1 MKNQAKQGTAVS
13 PSSRGVKKTSPVST
27 LGPIDEIERFFENW
41 IPADWLR
48 PLARERRSLLNVF
61 PTQFELKVPNID
73 IVDRDA
79 EIVVRAEVPGV
90 DKKNLDISVSG
101 RSLTI
106 KGSSESKSEEEKG
119 DYYRCE
125 ISQGSFART
134 VRLPEEVDGER
145 AKATFK
151 DGLLELRLPKTEKSR
166 RQSIK
171 VG

>member
-1 MKNQAKQGTAVS
+1 MKNKAKQGTAVS
-13 PSSRGVKKTSPVST
+13 PSSKGVKKTSPVRT

-48 PLARERRSLLNVF
+48 PLARERSLLNVF
-61 PTQFELKVPNID
+61 PAQFELKVPNID
-73 IVDRDA
+73 IVDRDT

-90 DKKNLDISVSG
+90 DKKDLDISVNG

-106 KGSSESKSEEEKG
+106 KGSSESKSEEEKS

-134 VRLPEEVDGER
+134 VRLPEEVDGGA

-151 DGLLELRLPKTEKSR
+151 DGLLELRLPKTEKSH

>member
-1 MKNQAKQGTAVS
+1 METQAKPRTAATS
-13 PSSRGVKKTSPVST
+13 SSRGVKKTAPVRT
-27 LGPIDEIERFFENW
+27 PGPIDEIERLFENW
-41 IPADWLR
+41 VPANWLR
-48 PLARERRSLLNVF
+48 PLARERSLLNAF
-61 PTQFELKVPNID
+61 PAQFELKSPNID

-79 EIVVRAEVPGV
+79 EIIVRAEVPGV
-90 DKKNLDISVSG
+90 DKKDLDISVNG

-134 VRLPEEVDGER
+134 VRLPEEVDGGR

-151 DGLLELRLPKTEKSR
+151 DGMLELRLPKTEKSH
-166 RQSIK
+166 RQTIK

>member
-1 MKNQAKQGTAVS
+1 MDTQVKQRTAVS
-13 PSSRGVKKTSPVST
+13 PSSTGAKKTSPVHAF
-27 LGPIDEIERFFENW
+27 GPIDEIERFFENW

-48 PLARERRSLLNVF
+48 PLARERSLLNVL
-61 PTQFELKVPNID
+61 PSQFELKVPNID

-90 DKKNLDISVSG
+90 DKKNLDISVNG

-134 VRLPEEVDGER
+134 VRLPEEVDGGR

-151 DGLLELRLPKTEKSR
+151 NGLLELRLPKTEKSH
-166 RQSIK
+166 RQAIK
-171 VG
+171 VE

>member
-1 MKNQAKQGTAVS
+1 MKTQVKQRTAVS
-13 PSSRGVKKTSPVST
+13 PSTSRVKKTSPIST
-27 LGPIDEIERFFENW
+27 FGPIDEIERYFGNW
-41 IPADWLR
+41 IPADWLH
-48 PLARERRSLLNVF
+48 PLARERSLLNVL
-61 PTQFELKVPNID
+61 PSQFELKVPNID

-79 EIVVRAEVPGV
+79 EIIVRAEVPGM
-90 DKKNLDISVSG
+90 DKKYLDISVNG

-119 DYYRCE
+119 DYYRRE

-134 VRLPEEVDGER
+134 VRLPEEVDGGR
-145 AKATFK
+145 AKATSK

-166 RQSIK
+166 RQTIK

>member
-1 MKNQAKQGTAVS
+1 MKSKAKQSTAVS
-13 PSSRGVKKTSPVST
+13 PSSNKTKKAAPTHK
-27 LGPIDEIERFFENW
+27 LGPIDEIERLFENW
-41 IPADWLR
+41 VPANWLR
-48 PLARERRSLLNVF
+48 PLARERRSLLSAF
-61 PTQFELKVPNID
+61 PAQFELKVPNID
-73 IVDRDA
+73 VVDRDT

-90 DKKNLDISVSG
+90 DKKDLDVSVNG

-134 VRLPEEVDGER
+134 VRLPEEVDGAR
-145 AKATFK
+145 TKSTFK
-151 DGLLELRLPKTEKSR
+151 DGLLELRLPKTVKSH
-166 RQSIK
+166 RQAIK